1 MVWRSERDAEV
12 REAVRVAPC
21 GDPGPFLRSTAETE
35 RPGVPQMLPEC
46 FHTGAHIVIGGAGTI
61 DSVYKSDEQIIEGGR
76 LRTIKR
82 LGAGDYAAVL
92 AQ

>member
-1 MVWRSERDAEV
+1 
-12 REAVRVAPC
+12 
-21 GDPGPFLRSTAETE
+21 
-35 RPGVPQMLPEC
+35 MLPEC